1 VAGLEAIAARKSA
14 TTAQLALAFVLAHG
28 ADIVAIPGAERRLE
42 LEENLAALDLELT
55 AENLAELDATIPPGA
70 AFATATNKTR

>member
-1 VAGLEAIAARKSA
+1 
-14 TTAQLALAFVLAHG
+14 
-28 ADIVAIPGAERRLE
+28 LE